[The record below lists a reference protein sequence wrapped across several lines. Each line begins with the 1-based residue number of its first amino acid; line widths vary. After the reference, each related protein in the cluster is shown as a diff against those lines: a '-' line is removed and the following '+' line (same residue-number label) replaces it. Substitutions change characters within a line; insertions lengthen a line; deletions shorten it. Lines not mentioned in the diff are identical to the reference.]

1 MKYSEAGLGRIFVMR
16 LEDGEILHDE
26 IESFAAK
33 KSINSAAVIAL
44 GGADKDSKLI
54 VGPREGRNEAI
65 EPMEALLDG
74 VHEIAGVGTIF
85 PNEQDKPTLHM
96 HAACGREKSTVTGCV
111 RAGVKT
117 WHIMEVIILELTGTD
132 AKRKFE
138 ESTGFSLLN
147 P

>member
-1 MKYSEAGLGRIFVMR
+1 MR
-16 LEDGEILHDE
+16 LEDGEILHEE
-26 IESFAAK
+26 IEGFAAE

-54 VGPREGRNEAI
+54 VGPREGRSEAI
-65 EPMEALLDG
+65 EPMEALLDD

-85 PNEQDKPTLHM
+85 PDEDEKPVLHM
-96 HAACGREKSTVTGCV
+96 HAACGREKATVTGCV

-117 WHIMEVIILELTGTD
+117 WHIMEVIILELTGSG
-132 AKRKFE
+132 AKRRFE
-138 ESTGFSLLN
+138 QSTGFSLLS